1 MWKNLDQLRQQAQR
15 ALDEFLINDLDL
27 CFTLLSLARHEEGQ
41 DLDQLLDVVMFVA
54 YLDRLYSPID
64 SLNEI
69 AVSLQQYMASLLRA
83 VRLLDSGPTEPPGA
97 DLPAGPGKVEFRDVR
112 FGYLPGRAVL
122 RSLNLAML
130 RGGRWK

>member
-54 YLDRLYSPID
+54 YLDGIYSPID

-83 VRLLDSGPTEPPGA
+83 VRLLDSGPTELPGA
-97 DLPAGPGKVEFRDVR
+97 DLPSGPGESRVPRRAFR
-112 FGYLPGRAVL
+112 LPAGAGGS
-122 RSLNLAML
+122 SLP
-130 RGGRWK
+130 